1 MKGNTL
7 EKKIQKLSDL
17 WLVGKM
23 VNRIGIYGSKVAEGL
38 SAFQRRSYLRVPLIL
53 SKEMPHCDTK
63 QWMWINMLS
72 PTSACSGK
80 YVI

>member
-7 EKKIQKLSDL
+7 EKKNQKLADL

-38 SAFQRRSYLRVPLIL
+38 SAFQRRSCLLCWPKQMFEQTVGLPVILDALVPIVTPL
-53 SKEMPHCDTK
+53 
-63 QWMWINMLS
+63 
-72 PTSACSGK
+72 
-80 YVI
+80 